1 MSRPQIRGIIEK
13 IRGIAGTGRDLPD
26 MIGDCMMQ
34 RTILSMVVP
43 PVSIGLRS
51 AVAAR
56 EITDATAARV
66 PDRILAEA
74 PSGRSGC

>member
-1 MSRPQIRGIIEK
+1 
-13 IRGIAGTGRDLPD
+13 
-26 MIGDCMMQ
+26 MMQ
-34 RTILSMVVP
+34 RTILSMVVA